1 MTQVNNAPTIMKH
14 RPFLVAMVWETLC
27 ILAGVLAMIFTGDL
41 RLLIGAVILGGAP
54 LIFVLVRFTQQNGPR
69 SKDIVQ

>member
-1 MTQVNNAPTIMKH
+1 MTQVNDAPTIMKH
-14 RPFLVAMVWETLC
+14 RPFQLALVWETLC
-27 ILAGVLAMIFTGDL
+27 IFVGVLAMVSTGDL

-54 LIFVLVRFTQQNGPR
+54 LIFILVRFTQQNGPR